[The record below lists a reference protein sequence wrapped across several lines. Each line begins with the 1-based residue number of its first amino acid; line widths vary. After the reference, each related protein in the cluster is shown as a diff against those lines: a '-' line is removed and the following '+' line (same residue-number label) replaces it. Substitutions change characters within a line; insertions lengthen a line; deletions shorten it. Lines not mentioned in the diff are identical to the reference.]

1 MKEFILNLLV
11 GSIVAGIVAV
21 VIISFC
27 FVHNESNIP
36 ILNEIARYIVLFL
49 VSVATIASIYKMGQD
64 IRSGNK
70 D

>member
-11 GSIVAGIVAV
+11 GSIVAV

-36 ILNEIARYIVLFL
+36 VLNEIARYIVLFL